1 TRGKS
6 WVAACAGTSGREQ
19 ACGKTHTL
27 YFFQTAQPVSP
38 ARRVDDWRESYKA
51 GGSATLTACETT
63 MIAPAPARAPRML
76 LVIGEDEQGLPT
88 ETIIPEPSVS
98 QLWDALRVWLA
109 AMLPNWLGGCRG
121 RTRPDVDPLAASEP
135 ALIDV
140 RVRWAGL

>member
-1 TRGKS
+1 
-6 WVAACAGTSGREQ
+6 
-19 ACGKTHTL
+19 
-27 YFFQTAQPVSP
+27 
-38 ARRVDDWRESYKA
+38 
-51 GGSATLTACETT
+51 

-109 AMLPNWLGGCRG
+109 AMLPNWLGGFLG